1 MISRVNRACGCDVH
15 KATIAATILSADSS
29 MESRQFSTHVTGLLN
44 LRTWIEDHNVE
55 RVLME
60 STGIYWIPVH
70 AILEGI
76 AEVHLV
82 NPLLIK
88 YLPGR
93 KTDLQDSAWLA
104 EIALNGLYKP
114 SYIPPQPI
122 RELRDLTRT
131 HRKLVEERT
140 RHKNRIHKLLVK
152 NGIRIAGVLSSIFG
166 PSGIKFIEGLTQG
179 KEIPEILQSLKNRRI
194 QKKSAELERAIC
206 GRLSENDMYIIQQS
220 LAAIR
225 FLNGQ
230 VTEYAARIHGELQH
244 YQSDLA
250 ILMSIPGIGFT
261 IGAVLIAEIG
271 DINQFSNPKQL
282 VSWAGLA
289 PAVYESAGKTRYGHI
304 TKRGSKHLR
313 TALIEAAHVIARG
326 GPKHLKEFFQ
336 RIRRKKG
343 YKIAIV
349 ALARKLLTIIHHL
362 LTHQEF
368 FESEEKPKGKSRLP
382 RSMPVQQYD
391 VQQMIEILINA
402 GYTVGNLKEPG

>member
-122 RELRDLTRT
+122 PVLR
-131 HRKLVEERT
+131 
-140 RHKNRIHKLLVK
+140 
-152 NGIRIAGVLSSIFG
+152 
-166 PSGIKFIEGLTQG
+166 
-179 KEIPEILQSLKNRRI
+179 
-194 QKKSAELERAIC
+194 
-206 GRLSENDMYIIQQS
+206 
-220 LAAIR
+220 
-225 FLNGQ
+225 
-230 VTEYAARIHGELQH
+230 
-244 YQSDLA
+244 
-250 ILMSIPGIGFT
+250 
-261 IGAVLIAEIG
+261 
-271 DINQFSNPKQL
+271 
-282 VSWAGLA
+282 
-289 PAVYESAGKTRYGHI
+289 
-304 TKRGSKHLR
+304 
-313 TALIEAAHVIARG
+313 
-326 GPKHLKEFFQ
+326 
-336 RIRRKKG
+336 
-343 YKIAIV
+343 
-349 ALARKLLTIIHHL
+349 
-362 LTHQEF
+362 
-368 FESEEKPKGKSRLP
+368 
-382 RSMPVQQYD
+382 
-391 VQQMIEILINA
+391 
-402 GYTVGNLKEPG
+402 